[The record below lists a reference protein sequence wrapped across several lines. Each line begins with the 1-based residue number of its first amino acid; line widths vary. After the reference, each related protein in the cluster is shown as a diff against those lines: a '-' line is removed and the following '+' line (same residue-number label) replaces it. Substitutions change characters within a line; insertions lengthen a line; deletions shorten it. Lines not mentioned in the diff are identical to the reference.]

1 MLSYLAHLILV
12 TPMLKVLVVNDDFT
26 PTEFVVSVL
35 QDIFGHSKQVA
46 EKTALLAHLNG
57 KAVCGIYREYVEA
70 NSLVSS
76 ATALSRQRG
85 YPLGF
90 VVLPL
95 PFWERVAGC
104 VFKWV
109 MKVTPGYD
117 VFYY

>member
-1 MLSYLAHLILV
+1 
-12 TPMLKVLVVNDDFT
+12 MLKVLVVNDDLT

-35 QDIFGHSKQVA
+35 QDTFGHSKQVA

-57 KAVCGIYREYVEA
+57 KAVCGICREYVEA
-70 NSLVSS
+70 NNLASS
-76 ATALSRQRG
+76 ATALSRQHG

-95 PFWERVAGC
+95 PFWERVGGYL
-104 VFKWV
+104 FRLV

>member
-1 MLSYLAHLILV
+1 
-12 TPMLKVLVVNDDFT
+12 MLKVLVVNDDLT

-57 KAVCGIYREYVEA
+57 EAPCGICREHAEA
-70 NSLVSS
+70 NNLVSS

-90 VVLPL
+90 VVFPL
-95 PFWERVAGC
+95 PFWERVAGYLLRM
-104 VFKWV
+104 V
-109 MKVTPGYD
+109 MKV
-117 VFYY
+117 

>member
-1 MLSYLAHLILV
+1 
-12 TPMLKVLVVNDDFT
+12 MLKVLVVKDDLT

-57 KAVCGIYREYVEA
+57 EAVCGICQEYVEA

-76 ATALSRQRG
+76 ATALSRQHG
-85 YPLGF
+85 HPLGF
-90 VVLPL
+90 AILPL

-104 VFKWV
+104 LLRLV

>member
-1 MLSYLAHLILV
+1 
-12 TPMLKVLVVNDDFT
+12 MLKVLVVNDDLT
-26 PTEFVVSVL
+26 PTQFVVSVL

-46 EKTALLAHLNG
+46 EKTALLADLNG
-57 KAVCGIYREYVEA
+57 KAVCGICRECVEA

-76 ATALSRQRG
+76 ATALSRQHG

-90 VVLPL
+90 VVLPP
-95 PFWERVAGC
+95 PFWERVAGYLL
-104 VFKWV
+104 KLV

>member
-1 MLSYLAHLILV
+1 
-12 TPMLKVLVVNDDFT
+12 MLKVLVVNDDLT
-26 PTEFVVSVL
+26 PTEFAVSVL

-57 KAVCGIYREYVEA
+57 KAVCSICREYVEA

-76 ATALSRQRG
+76 ATSSRQHG

-95 PFWERVAGC
+95 AFWELVAGYL
-104 VFKWV
+104 FKLV